1 MSLIKC
7 PECGKE
13 ISDKSVQCIHCGYP
27 LNNKTDISQDVIYAG
42 YESNTVKYK
51 NQTKLIG
58 CIRPLLK
65 LDLTSSKRI
74 IDNPPY
80 TLFRSD
86 SKEQADW
93 IFNTLNPFQCKI
105 ILQET
110 YNAVIPNAELDSYIM
125 NGGSTI
131 ICPNCGSNQITTG
144 QRGFSFLTGFIGSGK
159 TINRCGKCGW
169 KWEP

>member
-80 TLFRSD
+80 TLFRSV

-125 NGGSTI
+125 NGGFTI

-144 QRGFSFLTGFIGSGK
+144 QHGFSFLTGFIGSGK

>member
-13 ISDKSVQCIHCGYP
+13 ISDKSIHCIHCGYP
-27 LNNKTDISQDVIYAG
+27 LNDKTDISYDVIYAG
-42 YESNTVKYK
+42 YESNTVKYQH
-51 NQTKLIG
+51 QTGLIG
-58 CIRPLLK
+58 YIRPLLK
-65 LDLTSSKRI
+65 LDLKSSKKI

-80 TLFRSD
+80 TLFHAV

-93 IFNTLNPFQCKI
+93 LFTTLNPFQCKI

-110 YNAVIPNAELDSYIM
+110 DNAVIQNAELNAYIA
-125 NGGSTI
+125 NGGSAI

>member
-1 MSLIKC
+1 MYKTTF
-7 PECGKE
+7 K
-13 ISDKSVQCIHCGYP
+13 VR
-27 LNNKTDISQDVIYAG
+27 LNII
-42 YESNTVKYK
+42 
-51 NQTKLIG
+51 
-58 CIRPLLK
+58 
-65 LDLTSSKRI
+65 KRI

-80 TLFRSD
+80 TLFRSV